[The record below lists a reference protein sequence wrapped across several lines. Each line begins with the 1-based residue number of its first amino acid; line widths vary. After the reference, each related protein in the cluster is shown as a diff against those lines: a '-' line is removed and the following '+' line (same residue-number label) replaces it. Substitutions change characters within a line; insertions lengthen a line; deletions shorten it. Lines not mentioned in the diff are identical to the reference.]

1 MGGRALRQG
10 PAAVEPLGD
19 RSVANRR
26 YPDRD
31 EGGCRELQAQRVAQ
45 ILAPELRRQLGD
57 LGAGGY
63 PCAPLTPPLPSS
75 KPRHGSRGGVSTCS
89 ASSRRTSSPP
99 QMRVKADQGTLYRPS
114 LRSKALRSGRTCRP
128 PKEGKLQMPDT
139 RRGMR
144 GRDLAARLVGALLC
158 AAVAYIHIKDQGG
171 LPGEKDPAYMQVGY
185 YAIEVTAVIAGVML
199 LTLRRTMTAWFLAM
213 GVAAGPFIG
222 LVLTRTTGLPGAMD
236 DIGNWSETLGVV
248 SLVVEGALFLLA
260 APLFVHAVR
269 TQPSALLP
277 AYPRGD
283 ASRLPSQRAEAATEQ
298 RASR

>member
-1 MGGRALRQG
+1 MPIPARNPKPAQSAGEGRAR
-10 PAAVEPLGD
+10 PL
-19 RSVANRR
+19 
-26 YPDRD
+26 YLHP
-31 EGGCRELQAQRVAQ
+31 
-45 ILAPELRRQLGD
+45 
-57 LGAGGY
+57 
-63 PCAPLTPPLPSS
+63 
-75 KPRHGSRGGVSTCS
+75 
-89 ASSRRTSSPP
+89 
-99 QMRVKADQGTLYRPS
+99 
-114 LRSKALRSGRTCRP
+114 LRSKQHRSRRNGRLL
-128 PKEGKLQMPDT
+128 KEGRPQMT
-139 RRGMR
+139 SARREMR
-144 GRDLAARLVGALLC
+144 GWEIAARVVGALLC

-171 LPGEKDPAYMQVGY
+171 IIGEKDPAYMQVGY
-185 YAIEVTAVIAGVML
+185 YMLEVTAVVTAVML
-199 LTLRRTMTAWFLAM
+199 LTLRRSLTAWFLAV

-298 RASR
+298 RASRYPHR